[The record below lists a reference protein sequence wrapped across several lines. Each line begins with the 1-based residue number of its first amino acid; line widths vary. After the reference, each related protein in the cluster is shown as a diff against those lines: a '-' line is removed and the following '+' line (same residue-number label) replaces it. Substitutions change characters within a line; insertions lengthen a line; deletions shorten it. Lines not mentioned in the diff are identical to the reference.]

1 MAKINYSGTNIV
13 GAPFKDYVDQQINI
27 RQQKL
32 GKSNKS
38 NEDVAWQNAKSS
50 FVAMASSINIENSK
64 YYKEDLIYTPPLR
77 DIGGGQD
84 TTGVASG
91 VLDPALDPRYRLYTE
106 EYAPEYIAEKYLE
119 AETEGFTTRVNEVL
133 NNDGERRVKLL
144 ELVGDPQD
152 FFGNRLAREMVL
164 YGGTAYYPEPLAN
177 YTTPEFKFGITD
189 KTNAFDNSV
198 YGFGGTN
205 PDGFKAMPGITS
217 FDIKSKN
224 MGSLREATVTIRA
237 NSEEQFKMIDNLY
250 CRIGYT
256 MFLEWGNSLYFDNEG
271 NYQNQSSTPTTLIPI
286 FLKGKVKYEGRDE
299 VDLLSSPRSFIQL
312 IEKFKEYS
320 NGNYDAFFG
329 RVKNFSWEYI
339 AKGSYYEIS
348 LSLIS
353 WGDIIES
360 LTIDSQYGH
369 TSGETESGETS
380 DNTSAL
386 ATFLSIVAS
395 PRGNEYTKL
404 NGDGEITRK
413 EFNPNTKDDA
423 IYRTY
428 LTNARTLVSQ
438 NSFISPIYDAGST
451 EESDFIPEL
460 DYTRLESSIN
470 KIVSSYA
477 QFANKNYYYVR
488 LGDILDFIKD
498 KLLLYSSGGNN
509 EPIMDIDTD
518 TNRNIMYHSGINLS
532 ADPSKVM
539 VRASLPYNTDTLR
552 GMIDEENDEWT
563 HFLNVSSVFSTDD
576 NKLEYFLSKVDPNDS
591 TQSFP
596 LHGKIMNIYFEFG
609 YLMET
614 IKGLRDEKSTK
625 IPLFDFLT
633 KLCDTANSCLGG
645 VNKLTVRLE
654 DDRVIRIYDQNP
666 IYGTQALEGEGTTIN
681 LVGLRPTLAFDE
693 PGEIVS
699 HGSFVTDVNIKT
711 QLSND
716 FSTTVSVGAQ
726 AQGQVVGEDATGL
739 SMWNYGLV
747 DRYYPQKIDSLR
759 KNKTQSEPTVQE
771 RIEKIRN
778 QLKFLWLGYAEAKF
792 ELTKLVPK
800 DDSSQT
806 PAPFNTTNGID
817 YKQVR
822 KMIFKH
828 FPIDKIGDFVKLQKD
843 WLAEL
848 IKLEND
854 NKNYQALISQKDI
867 FGTNQIGMIP
877 INIQITMDGI
887 SGIRIYDKLNLDT
900 RFLPNYYPQTLYWI
914 IKGVSH
920 EISNNK
926 WQTKLETIAVPKIRE
941 EQNLK
946 DLLVAEALPL
956 NTESFAREDIGGP
969 ASFGSSGITYTLE
982 ELTPTS
988 QPYDNTPTPE
998 VLLALSLLD
1007 ANILQP
1013 ITSQFGKIGI
1023 TSGYRSP
1030 AVNTAIG
1037 GATSSQHMRGE
1048 AVDFTKVASG
1058 TPLNQVFTWAATNL
1072 DFDQIIWEKGN
1083 DGNPR
1088 WIHISYNSNPKK
1100 SNRKKLLRFFG
1111 NGRYVT
1117 CNELGEV

>member
-38 NEDVAWQNAKSS
+38 NEDIAWQNAKSG
-50 FVAMASSINIENSK
+50 FVALASSINIENSK
-64 YYKEDLIYTPPLR
+64 YLKETLIYTPPLR
-77 DIGGGQD
+77 DVGGGQD

-91 VLDPALDPRYRLYTE
+91 VIDPALDPRYRLYTE
-106 EYAPEYIAEKYLE
+106 EYAPEYIDEKEEE
-119 AETEGFTTRVNEVL
+119 ATTEGFTTRVNEVL

-164 YGGTAYYPEPLAN
+164 YGGTAYYSEPLSN
-177 YTTPEFKFGITD
+177 YTTPEFKFGVT
-189 KTNAFDNSV
+189 KNTNAFDGSV

-271 NYQNQSSTPTTLIPI
+271 NYQNHSSIPTTLIPI
-286 FLKGKVKYEGRDE
+286 FLKGKVKYEGKDE
-299 VDLLSSPRSFIQL
+299 KDLLSSPRDFIQL
-312 IEKFKEYS
+312 IEFFREYS

-369 TSGETESGETS
+369 TTGETESGETS

-386 ATFLSIVAS
+386 STFLSIVAA

-413 EFNPNTKDDA
+413 EFSPNTKDDA

-428 LTNARTLVSQ
+428 LTNARTLAQQ
-438 NSFISPIYDAGST
+438 NNFFSPIYDAGST
-451 EESDFIPEL
+451 QESDNIPEL
-460 DYTRLESSIN
+460 DYTRLESSVG
-470 KIVSSYA
+470 KIISSYA

-498 KLLLYSSGGNN
+498 KLLLYSSGDNN
-509 EPIMDIDTD
+509 EPIVDIDTD
-518 TNRNIMYHSGINLS
+518 MNKNIMYHSGINIS

-539 VRASLPYNTDTLR
+539 IRASLPYDTDTLR

-563 HFLNVSSVFSTDD
+563 HFLNVNSVFSTED
-576 NKLEYFLSKVDPNDS
+576 NQLEHFLTKVDPNDP

-654 DDRVIRIYDQNP
+654 DDRVVRIYDQNP

-681 LVGLRPTLAFDE
+681 LLGLRPTLAFDE

-711 QLSND
+711 QLTND

-747 DRYYPQKIDSLR
+747 DRYYPKKIDSLK
-759 KNKTQSEPTVQE
+759 KNKSQEEPTVQE
-771 RIEKIRN
+771 RIEKIRS

-800 DDSSQT
+800 DDSSQG
-806 PAPFNTTNGID
+806 PLNTTNNIS

-854 NKNYQALISQKDI
+854 NRNYNALKSQKNI
-867 FGTNQIGMIP
+867 F
-877 INIQITMDGI
+877 
-887 SGIRIYDKLNLDT
+887 
-900 RFLPNYYPQTLYWI
+900 
-914 IKGVSH
+914 
-920 EISNNK
+920 
-926 WQTKLETIAVPKIRE
+926 
-941 EQNLK
+941 
-946 DLLVAEALPL
+946 
-956 NTESFAREDIGGP
+956 
-969 ASFGSSGITYTLE
+969 
-982 ELTPTS
+982 
-988 QPYDNTPTPE
+988 
-998 VLLALSLLD
+998 
-1007 ANILQP
+1007 
-1013 ITSQFGKIGI
+1013 
-1023 TSGYRSP
+1023 
-1030 AVNTAIG
+1030 
-1037 GATSSQHMRGE
+1037 
-1048 AVDFTKVASG
+1048 
-1058 TPLNQVFTWAATNL
+1058 
-1072 DFDQIIWEKGN
+1072 
-1083 DGNPR
+1083 
-1088 WIHISYNSNPKK
+1088 
-1100 SNRKKLLRFFG
+1100 
-1111 NGRYVT
+1111 
-1117 CNELGEV
+1117 